1 MKRFDFDIETQDIF
15 NRYLAFNLGGTW
27 KNWLDI
33 STKDEFIDLC
43 LNNSG
48 LIEID
53 QIFEKITNNKTGSR
67 EFALDLKDFLEK
79 CDFKKPPLLCH
90 TSGTT
95 NNNPSALKWFHMSE
109 EIIKKLWVPGM
120 QAIFESSGLNSKS
133 SAIIFVPSR
142 MNFDGINYYEDN
154 KYISLYS
161 SEFSQRLVLSQIKP
175 KSYLLYPYKDVFNLE
190 VLSYIFMLDDIS
202 VISAPAATILK
213 WADIERL
220 KSGIKNYIA
229 KTKKEKKINL
239 ENLDLMQMIEKEGL
253 DIGVRKIQEQLSKT
267 ISDAVLIFSISSLN
281 EDKWDLIRNFMKWNR
296 GGERFTNLYV
306 ASEIGPFASSLPFRD
321 FKTSRENKM
330 YVFPLT
336 LPALEYRGSI
346 KLITETEA
354 DKGRLLVSRMDY
366 SQPLINIDTDDVI
379 TVLGQNSL
387 PVIGGDILRGEFR
400 LKYQIKINNKINKP
414 ANPVISAGNFMIFDD
429 FEIKNSQSLFNC
441 INRQLQLKNDSLLL
455 IKSQKN
461 SSKWNLIIPTNK
473 ELSDFDQ
480 NFNKVIFNCPNE
492 NKFKNAIKHH
502 IIDLKDFN
510 EKLIDF
516 FEPKENVLQ
525 KVRQGIYPK
534 GILKRWP
541 LYVVRSEK

>member
-1 MKRFDFDIETQDIF
+1 MKRFDFDVKTQDIF
-15 NRYLAFNLGGTW
+15 NRYFSFNFGGTW
-27 KNWLDI
+27 KNWLEI

-53 QIFEKITNNKTGSR
+53 QILEKIISTKTGSR
-67 EFALDLKDFLEK
+67 EFALNLKEFLGEY
-79 CDFKKPPLLCH
+79 DFKKPPVLCH

-120 QAIFESSGLNSKS
+120 QAIFESSGLSFKS

-142 MNFDGINYYEDN
+142 MNFDGIKYYEDN

-239 ENLDLMQMIEKEGL
+239 ENLDIMQMIEKEGL

-281 EDKWDLIRNFMKWNR
+281 EEKWDLIRNFMKWNR

-306 ASEIGPFASSLPFRD
+306 ASEIGPFASSLPFRE

-354 DKGRLLVSRMDY
+354 NKGRLLVSRMHN

-387 PVIGGDILRGEFR
+387 PVIGGDILRGEFK

-414 ANPVISAGNFMIFDD
+414 ANPVISAGNFMIFDE
-429 FEIKNSQSLFNC
+429 FEVKDSQSLFNC

-461 SSKWNLIIPTNK
+461 NSKWSLIIPTNK
-473 ELSDFDQ
+473 ETSVFERDV
-480 NFNKVIFNCPNE
+480 NKVIFNCPNE
-492 NKFKNAIKHH
+492 NKFKNAIRHH
-502 IIDLKDFN
+502 IIDVKDFN